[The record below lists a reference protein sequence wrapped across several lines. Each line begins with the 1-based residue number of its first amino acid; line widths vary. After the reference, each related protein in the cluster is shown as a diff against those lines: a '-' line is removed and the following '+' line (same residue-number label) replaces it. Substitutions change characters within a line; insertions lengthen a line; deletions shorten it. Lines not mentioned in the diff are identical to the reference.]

1 LDDRDANVAWVTV
14 GPPDRSEIALRSA
27 LAPETII
34 VVGNISDVAVARDKD
49 SVSQW
54 EAARIWAGSTA
65 QRDGKPEPAP
75 VESALP
81 IIERGLRAPG
91 SRLHLAS
98 VGAKAAGFAV
108 VVPRDDGLEI
118 LYLGV
123 DPTAWGAGVAGRLL
137 SDVTDYAVET
147 GRAEV
152 DLWVYDDNTRAVN
165 VYRRHGWLDT
175 DEVRVHATSGRT
187 ERRFV
192 KNVAE
197 QVGEPGD
204 G

>member
-1 LDDRDANVAWVTV
+1 MILGRVA
-14 GPPDRSEIALRSA
+14 A
-27 LAPETII
+27 LAEFVLQQARPLAIII
-34 VVGNISDVAVARDKD
+34 VVVHISNAAVARDKS

-54 EAARIWAGSTA
+54 EAARIWAASTA
-65 QRDGKPEPAP
+65 QRNGEPEPAS

-91 SRLHLAS
+91 STLHLAA
-98 VGAKAAGFAV
+98 VGTKASGFAV

-123 DPTAWGAGVAGRLL
+123 DPDAWGAGVAGWLL
-137 SDVTDYAVET
+137 RDVTDYAVESART
-147 GRAEV
+147 DV
-152 DLWVYDDNTRAVN
+152 DLWVYDDNVRAVN
-165 VYRRHGWLDT
+165 VYRRYGWLET
-175 DEVRVHATSGRT
+175 DEVRIHATSGRR

-192 KNVAE
+192 KNMAE
-197 QVGEPGD
+197 QVGEPED